1 MGRNDESLKL
11 ARAAAYAAGPRLVAN
26 IGATTAR
33 FALEIAPGVF
43 EQPVNLACAGY
54 AGIEAVCRAYLER
67 IEGPRPRHVAM
78 ALSNPIDG
86 DVVRMTNRDWQF
98 SIEELRG
105 ALGMHTLLAVNDF
118 VAMAM
123 ALPKLAV
130 SVNLAA
136 ATGATTGATTGSTGG
151 TTGGATTGAALGAG
165 IKGSKGS

>member
-67 IEGPRPRHVAM
+67 I
-78 ALSNPIDG
+78 ALSFDG
-86 DVVRMTNRDWQF
+86 ST
-98 SIEELRG
+98 
-105 ALGMHTLLAVNDF
+105 LAVATREYGNSVVFARNDTS
-118 VAMAM
+118 VCTR
-123 ALPKLAV
+123 LPKHLQRPSGMSEPAWTDIKADV
-130 SVNLAA
+130 HTVLREAR
-136 ATGATTGATTGSTGG
+136 STQ
-151 TTGGATTGAALGAG
+151 AFA
-165 IKGSKGS
+165 